1 MLRGELGADRALAL
15 LYVPAENRPA
25 LTALFR
31 LSVAM
36 GSVLRTTT
44 EPMIARIRLAWWR
57 ERLEGLDQGEA
68 TPGEPRLEAART
80 LILPRGISGQDL
92 AGLADGWERLLDPF
106 PWSVETSEGIWL
118 RGLLAFGLAARLLGQ
133 PDERLQQA
141 GGLWAVVDAARHCS
155 DAETRRLLVERAR
168 AIAKGL
174 RRAKFDRRL
183 RPLSMLAALAMRD
196 LGRGEPF
203 EPEGTPGRALTML
216 RHRLTGRL

>member
-1 MLRGELGADRALAL
+1 MLSGELGADRALAL
-15 LYVPAENRPA
+15 LYVPAANRPA

-57 ERLEGLDQGEA
+57 EQLEELDLGA
-68 TPGEPRLEAART
+68 TTPAEPRLEAART
-80 LILPRGISGQDL
+80 LILPRGISGKDL

-106 PWSVETSEGIWL
+106 PWSVATSEGIWL
-118 RGLLAFGLAARLLGQ
+118 RGLLAFGLAARLLGR

-141 GGLWAVVDAARHCS
+141 GGLWALVDAARHCS

-168 AIAKGL
+168 TIAKGL
-174 RRAKFDRRL
+174 KGAKFEPML

-196 LGRGEPF
+196 LSRGEPF
-203 EPEGTPGRALTML
+203 EPEGTPARALTMV
-216 RHRLTGRL
+216 RHRLIGRL